1 MSVIQLLAS
10 NGFITVNKH
19 LARTLGLDE
28 AVIFGELCS
37 KYDYRETRGELD
49 ENGFF
54 YCTVEDLEEN
64 TALGE
69 HRQRKAINNLVKI
82 GLVEQ
87 VTKGLP
93 RKRFFRINENVVLK
107 IFNIQSLENLGTSP
121 AVFEELVSENSETS
135 SGNSEELV
143 PQKMGINNNTINK
156 NTVNNKY
163 NKKENREKKKF
174 GEFGNVLLTDEEH
187 NKLIDRYGSQT
198 LDRFIKNLDL
208 WLGEGHT
215 KKSHYMT
222 IIRWVE
228 NEKEKGVKSY
238 AGNTGTYRA
247 RNETGYHGFT
257 PSTGVKTE
265 PDF

>member
-1 MSVIQLLAS
+1 MDRGFKGVWIPASVWLSNDLSLQEKSLLAEIDSLETQEGCFAS
-10 NGFITVNKH
+10 NKYFANFFDLSERRISQIIKSLKGKEYIKISFQTEGRQIIKRFIKINRIKWIIPDDPMKEIS
-19 LARTLGLDE
+19 G
-28 AVIFGELCS
+28 G
-37 KYDYRETRGELD
+37 G
-49 ENGFF
+49 
-54 YCTVEDLEEN
+54 EEN
-64 TALGE
+64 FDTSRKKFQEGGE
-69 HRQRKAINNLVKI
+69 KSCVDNNIDYNIVDNIN
-82 GLVEQ
+82 
-87 VTKGLP
+87 
-93 RKRFFRINENVVLK
+93 IN
-107 IFNIQSLENLGTSP
+107 
-121 AVFEELVSENSETS
+121 
-135 SGNSEELV
+135 
-143 PQKMGINNNTINK
+143 
-156 NTVNNKY
+156 
-163 NKKENREKKKF
+163 NKKENSKKKKF

-187 NKLIDRYGSQT
+187 NKLIDRYGEQT

>member
-1 MSVIQLLAS
+1 MSIMHLLAS

-28 AVIFGELCS
+28 AVIFGELCG
-37 KYDYRETRGELD
+37 KYDYREARGELD
-49 ENGFF
+49 ENGYF

-64 TALGE
+64 TALND
-69 HRQRKAINNLVKI
+69 HKQRKAINNLLKF

-93 RKRFFRINENVVLK
+93 RKRFFKINEGAVLN
-107 IFNIQSLENLGTSP
+107 FFDIQPLKNSRT
-121 AVFEELVSENSETS
+121 VSENFKEIEFK
-135 SGNSEELV
+135 NF
-143 PQKMGINNNTINK
+143 QINKNTVNK

>member
-1 MSVIQLLAS
+1 MGVLQLLALS
-10 NGFITVNKH
+10 GFITVNKQ
-19 LARTLGLDE
+19 LVKVLGLDE

-37 KYDYRETRGELD
+37 KHSYRTTKGELD
-49 ENGFF
+49 EDGSF
-54 YCTVEDLEEN
+54 YCTVEDLEDKTTFSEY
-64 TALGE
+64 
-69 HRQRKAINNLVKI
+69 RQRKAFKKLESLGLIRTKLKGAPPKRYIQICEQQILNLFDIQIPKNSGSKTEKI
-82 GLVEQ
+82 QDLNPEKLR
-87 VTKGLP
+87 T
-93 RKRFFRINENVVLK
+93 
-107 IFNIQSLENLGTSP
+107 
-121 AVFEELVSENSETS
+121 
-135 SGNSEELV
+135 
-143 PQKMGINNNTINK
+143 NNNTINK

-187 NKLIDRYGSQT
+187 NKLIDRYGEQT

-238 AGNTGTYRA
+238 AGNTGAYRA